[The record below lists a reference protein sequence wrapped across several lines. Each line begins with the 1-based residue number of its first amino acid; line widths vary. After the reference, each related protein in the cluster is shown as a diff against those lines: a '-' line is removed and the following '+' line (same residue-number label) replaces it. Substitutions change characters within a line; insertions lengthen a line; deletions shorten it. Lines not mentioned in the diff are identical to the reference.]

1 MTNPTPDQVEKVAAE
16 KVANLAVFLANH
28 DKEKS
33 VGIIWKAFDLLTA
46 DLSQQR
52 KRALILGDKSE

>member
-1 MTNPTPDQVEKVAAE
+1 MNNPTPDQIEAVAAK
-16 KVANLAVFLANH
+16 KVANLATFLANH

-33 VGIIWKAFDLLTA
+33 VAIIWKAFDLLTA

-52 KRALILGDKSE
+52 KRALILGDIE